1 MAQLEKQNA
10 LLQGQLKQ
18 QQQTV
23 DLDLQARCAA
33 GAKAYFDEQWAGN
46 EPTAILLD
54 HYNHY
59 NKAFSKCFILVEW
72 HFKKATDKTCAWY
85 NIMSFMMSTGAMNT
99 AVF

>member
-23 DLDLQARCAA
+23 DLDLQARCAV
-33 GAKAYFDEQWAGN
+33 GAKAYFDEQWAGT
-46 EPTAILLD
+46 EPTAILL
-54 HYNHY
+54 
-59 NKAFSKCFILVEW
+59 
-72 HFKKATDKTCAWY
+72 
-85 NIMSFMMSTGAMNT
+85 SFMMSTGAMNT